1 MYVQS
6 NTPFPNVLQRSQRGI
21 HDALDTPQSGIQ
33 AIGAIVFFWLN
44 VNWRQICK
52 NLVNVF
58 YSFLIYSIKE
68 FLISLEVARCR
79 VLKIINH

>member
-33 AIGAIVFFWLN
+33 AIGAIVFL
-44 VNWRQICK
+44 VECK
-52 NLVNVF
+52 LETNL
-58 YSFLIYSIKE
+58 
-68 FLISLEVARCR
+68 
-79 VLKIINH
+79 